1 MEPGGRH
8 SPDSLRPTKCFA
20 STIRQEFSSS
30 RSTIDTNLDCVVQSL
45 AIHTVDSII
54 IWHRDLVLW
63 PILNNNNQVRHH
75 PPPFNRII
83 ILIGNFIHAQTFLTS
98 FRDQVTKT
106 VTSTSALRHV
116 EVFFPASSP
125 PPMIQ
130 DEIGNLECLP
140 RRFMN
145 F

>member
-1 MEPGGRH
+1 MGPGGRH
-8 SPDSLRPTKCFA
+8 NPVSLRPTES
-20 STIRQEFSSS
+20 STSTTRQEFSSS
-30 RSTIDTNLDCVVQSL
+30 RFTIDTNLGCVAESL
-45 AIHTVDSII
+45 VIHTIDSTI

-63 PILNNNNQVRHH
+63 PIFNTNNQVRHH

-140 RRFMN
+140 SRFMN